1 MRCLSV
7 LIALWLS
14 IISFASETPCL
25 DPLACNFMEE
35 GECFFIDENG
45 NPCVIEGCTIQG
57 ACNYDPEADL
67 YDGSCE
73 FESCLGCT
81 DEAAC
86 NYDDFALYNDGSCIY
101 SAPFSLSIAANIDYF
116 DDEFNG
122 YGACIDTEYSFSAEI
137 IEGNP
142 NIISWLWSWEDG
154 TSIITDSPFLNHSFT
169 SAGVHQLQ
177 LHAMDELGCSNSMST
192 QLSIYV
198 TAEIDFDFFCHNTY
212 LSGS

>member
-1 MRCLSV
+1 M
-7 LIALWLS
+7 A
-14 IISFASETPCL
+14 SFAFDIPCL

-122 YGACIDTEYSFSAEI
+122 YGACIDTGA
-137 IEGNP
+137 
-142 NIISWLWSWEDG
+142 
-154 TSIITDSPFLNHSFT
+154 ITVNNTNCERSHLVRMDSYTLF
-169 SAGVHQLQ
+169 GK
-177 LHAMDELGCSNSMST
+177 AMR
-192 QLSIYV
+192 
-198 TAEIDFDFFCHNTY
+198 AR
-212 LSGS
+212 